1 MFLLYPLRPGLS
13 SEPEIKTAA
22 HRNRRDSFKLEASRR
37 TGRTSR
43 RASLRFRSMYRTRKR
58 SSLPAE
64 RERAGAQVRESV
76 WEQAQARESAWEQA
90 QARESARERAQVQQ
104 ESEPRSQA
112 EPEPAEQAE
121 QAEQAERSEQA
132 ALPGHS
138 ADTGGAESAGAAD
151 KESVSYTH
159 LTLPTKA

>member
-1 MFLLYPLRPGLS
+1 M
-13 SEPEIKTAA
+13 
-22 HRNRRDSFKLEASRR
+22 
-37 TGRTSR
+37 
-43 RASLRFRSMYRTRKR
+43 RKR

-76 WEQAQARESAWEQA
+76 WEQAQARESA
-90 QARESARERAQVQQ
+90 RERAQAQQ

-121 QAEQAERSEQA
+121 QAERSEQA

-138 ADTGGAESAGAAD
+138 ADTVGAESAGAAFGQPG
-151 KESVSYTH
+151 TGIH
-159 LTLPTKA
+159 FLLPEKSCTGSFF